1 MKRLKEFFIEA
12 CYFGENV
19 KVKVC
24 YHKDYI
30 SYGAKG
36 NPDFLVT
43 LKNWHR
49 DKKYKE
55 LIKAKNEAKSYI
67 YDILKRLK
75 KAYTIC
81 VVPRKYIDKDEKQ
94 SFFRKAVEEV
104 VNGLRR
110 EGSPII
116 FDDIFDDIFD
126 IEDELLFT
134 QDVILINDIYTKNTD
149 IIENCVCNL
158 LRREASSVGVY
169 CIAKTKEPNCYKS
182 DECCEDPY
190 EYKNFKIGD
199 EFDQA
204 MLDKLDYSG
213 DCYLDYYYYDDE
225 RKDIMWF
232 RDYTANGRLQRYI
245 DYLKGFSELLYE
257 LTAYELTAENEE
269 YRVLLKRYIEKLK
282 QSLKNLEEE
291 DTNAVDEE
299 HIELLRQDI
308 KQTKRKIKQ
317 LERFFE
323 MIDTYVKNNS
333 PKEKKVSW
341 EEYIENFIATE
352 AEKYKNNKPTREDDD
367 SDLPF

>member
-1 MKRLKEFFIEA
+1 MKRLKEFFIEV
-12 CYFGENV
+12 CYFDKNV

-81 VVPRKYIDKDEKQ
+81 VVPREYIDKDEKQ

-116 FDDIFDDIFD
+116 FDDIFDTDRFKSA
-126 IEDELLFT
+126 EDPLLYG
-134 QDVILINDIYTKNTD
+134 QDVILINDIYTKLGNTNIIRNTN
-149 IIENCVCNL
+149 IIEDWVRNL
-158 LRREASSVGVY
+158 LERGAESVGVY
-169 CIAKTKEPNCYKS
+169 CIAKTKEPNCHKS

-204 MLDKLDYSG
+204 MLDKLDE
-213 DCYLDYYYYDDE
+213 CYLYYLHGCYYDDE

-232 RDYTANGRLQRYI
+232 CDYTANGRLQRYI
-245 DYLKGFSELLYE
+245 DYLKGFSELLYK
-257 LTAYELTAENEE
+257 LTKNEE
-269 YRVLLKRYIEKLK
+269 YRVLLKRDMEKLK
-282 QSLKNLEEE
+282 QSHPESLKRMRNTSA
-291 DTNAVDEE
+291 DKE
-299 HIELLRQDI
+299 HIELL
-308 KQTKRKIKQ
+308 KQFSRII
-317 LERFFE
+317 E
-323 MIDTYVKNNS
+323 MIDTFDNE
-333 PKEKKVSW
+333 KEIKDD
-341 EEYIENFIATE
+341 IDTFDD
-352 AEKYKNNKPTREDDD
+352 EKEIKDDDD

>member
-1 MKRLKEFFIEA
+1 MKRLKEFVIEA
-12 CYFGENV
+12 DYFDGYEKEYENV

-104 VNGLRR
+104 VNELRR

-116 FDDIFDDIFD
+116 FDDIFDTDNISNT
-126 IEDELLFT
+126 EDALLYGRN
-134 QDVILINDIYTKNTD
+134 VILINDIYTKNTD
-149 IIENCVCNL
+149 IIKNWVRDL
-158 LRREASSVGVY
+158 LRRGARSVGVY

-204 MLDKLDYSG
+204 MLDKLDYSR
-213 DCYLDYYYYDDE
+213 DCY
-225 RKDIMWF
+225 
-232 RDYTANGRLQRYI
+232 
-245 DYLKGFSELLYE
+245 
-257 LTAYELTAENEE
+257 
-269 YRVLLKRYIEKLK
+269 
-282 QSLKNLEEE
+282 
-291 DTNAVDEE
+291 
-299 HIELLRQDI
+299 
-308 KQTKRKIKQ
+308 
-317 LERFFE
+317 
-323 MIDTYVKNNS
+323 YV
-333 PKEKKVSW
+333 VS
-341 EEYIENFIATE
+341 
-352 AEKYKNNKPTREDDD
+352 
-367 SDLPF
+367 